1 MKNSRSGVEA
11 GESETREPR
20 GIPDDPKKRAKYQAI
35 IEAALEAFSEYGYHD
50 CPVSRIARRANVAD
64 GTIYLY
70 FANKEEVLI
79 SVFQEKINLMISEME
94 KQTRDCDNA
103 WEKIEKLVRF
113 HITVLGDNPVMA
125 NFFQI
130 QLRQSSEK
138 IRRGI
143 ASPLRSFYRL
153 IESFVIEGQDEGII
167 DTRIN
172 PNIARK
178 VIFGSIDEVVSC
190 WVRSRRRYDVKERI
204 DDTLY
209 ILGRALL
216 VNGVGA
222 SA

>member
-1 MKNSRSGVEA
+1 MPSMKTNAAARDGDRAVPEA
-11 GESETREPR
+11 GRV
-20 GIPDDPKKRAKYQAI
+20 PDDPRKRAKYQAI

-79 SVFQEKINLMISEME
+79 SVFREKINLMIDEVE
-94 KQTRDCDNA
+94 RKTRDCATA
-103 WEKIEKLVRF
+103 WEKIETLIRF

-130 QLRQSSEK
+130 QLRQSSQK
-138 IRRGI
+138 IRTGI
-143 ASPLRSFYRL
+143 AGPLRKFYRL
-153 IESFVIEGQDEGII
+153 IESFIIEGQADGTI
-167 DTRIN
+167 DSRIN

-190 WVRSRRRYDVKERI
+190 WVLSRRRYDVKERI
-204 DDTLY
+204 SDTIY
-209 ILGRALL
+209 ILGRALRTQA
-216 VNGVGA
+216 G
-222 SA
+222 